1 MSRMTFEE
9 LLLANL
15 KEELDPTH
23 PEYMSKDEM
32 IVNLKNW
39 TGQDFGS
46 DVQQWEQW
54 ITKYGL
60 PIINVQP
67 EYLVTAIAE
76 YKIYKKV
83 KQNCVHCGGKLQ
95 VTPIANG
102 YRVECENN
110 KCQSKEIYVYNKV
123 NNSR

>member
-1 MSRMTFEE
+1 MSRLTFEE

-15 KEELDPTH
+15 KEELDPMH

-54 ITKYGL
+54 IIKYGL
-60 PIINVQP
+60 PIINVHP
-67 EYLVTAIAE
+67 EYLVIAIAQ
-76 YKIYKKV
+76 YQTYGKV
-83 KQNCVHCGGKLQ
+83 MQNCVHCGGKLQ
-95 VTPIANG
+95 VAPVANG
-102 YRVECENN
+102 YRVECENTD
-110 KCQSKEIYVYNKV
+110 CSSKEIFVYTKSNTL
-123 NNSR
+123 